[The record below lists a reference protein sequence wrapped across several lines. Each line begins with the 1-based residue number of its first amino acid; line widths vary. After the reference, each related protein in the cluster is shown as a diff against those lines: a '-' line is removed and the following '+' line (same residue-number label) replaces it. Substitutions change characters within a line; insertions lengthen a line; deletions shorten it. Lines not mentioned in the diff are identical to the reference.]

1 MVLSPNKG
9 LSDRPNTFE
18 LLFLNLELKQAPVK
32 FMANF
37 SCSLSKFIKKI
48 TCPRTR
54 GHCSGL
60 FKSGTLCESSGFAVL
75 KSGQHMMP
83 IFLNHFKSLVLTRAE
98 LMLIFFEN
106 GLVFGPE
113 TVFEMGE
120 LKILVSFVLAR
131 ARNSDSF
138 FFIDDTSVGIS

>member
-1 MVLSPNKG
+1 
-9 LSDRPNTFE
+9 
-18 LLFLNLELKQAPVK
+18 
-32 FMANF
+32 
-37 SCSLSKFIKKI
+37 
-48 TCPRTR
+48 
-54 GHCSGL
+54 
-60 FKSGTLCESSGFAVL
+60 
-75 KSGQHMMP
+75 MMP

-120 LKILVSFVLAR
+120 LKILVIFVLAR
-131 ARNSDSF
+131 ARNFDSF